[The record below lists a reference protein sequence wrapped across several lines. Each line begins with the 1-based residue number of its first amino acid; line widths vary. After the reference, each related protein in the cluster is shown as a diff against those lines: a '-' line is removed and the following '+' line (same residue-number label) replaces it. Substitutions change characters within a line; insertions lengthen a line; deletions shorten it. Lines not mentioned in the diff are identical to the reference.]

1 MIFNPIAK
9 INLGLNVTER
19 REDGY
24 HNIETVFFPIDISDK
39 LEVEVKPVRDNHLEL
54 MLDGNE
60 IEGNIED
67 NLIVKAHKLLSKD
80 YDLLDC
86 RCRLTKHIPTQAGL
100 GGGSSDAAFML
111 KALNTLNNLQ
121 LTDIELESYAAKLG
135 ADCSFFIKCKPTFAS
150 GIGNDFYEVNITKE
164 LNDKWI
170 CLVKPPVAVSTKEA
184 YNGILPKH
192 PLRCCKEIVSLP
204 LYKWKGLLSND
215 FEQTI
220 FQKYPQVGAIKDRL
234 YSMGAIYAQMSGS
247 GSSVYGMF
255 SEKPTH
261 ITDKI
266 FRDCYVG
273 ISQIKLI

>member
-39 LEVEVKPVRDNHLEL
+39 LEVEVKQARDNHLEL

-100 GGGSSDAAFML
+100 GGARVTQHL
-111 KALNTLNNLQ
+111 
-121 LTDIELESYAAKLG
+121 
-135 ADCSFFIKCKPTFAS
+135 C
-150 GIGNDFYEVNITKE
+150 
-164 LNDKWI
+164 
-170 CLVKPPVAVSTKEA
+170 
-184 YNGILPKH
+184 
-192 PLRCCKEIVSLP
+192 
-204 LYKWKGLLSND
+204 
-215 FEQTI
+215 
-220 FQKYPQVGAIKDRL
+220 
-234 YSMGAIYAQMSGS
+234 
-247 GSSVYGMF
+247 
-255 SEKPTH
+255 
-261 ITDKI
+261 
-266 FRDCYVG
+266 
-273 ISQIKLI
+273 